1 MTGVELK
8 VQSYNPL
15 TAEEAR
21 ELYALY
27 VQRGARLTAS
37 EARAERYRGALE
49 DAPDCGD
56 NSCRFAVKKGGMRT
70 NGGCRCI
77 GRSMVNWTPVER
89 YALRAR
95 SALADAPGGE
105 KEA

>member
-49 DAPDCGD
+49 KISKIADYDTETEEW
-56 NSCRFAVKKGGMRT
+56 V
-70 NGGCRCI
+70 
-77 GRSMVNWTPVER
+77 PVDG
-89 YALRAR
+89 AKLAR

-105 KEA
+105 GKEL